1 MGHEPEHAERG
12 ERALAIKAMEG
23 GSREG
28 HVTRALRGPIETSPP
43 TESV

>member
-1 MGHEPEHAERG
+1 MGHEPEQAERG

-28 HVTRALRGPIETSPP
+28 HVTRALKVLIET
-43 TESV
+43 